1 MKRKKSR
8 KQTIVWEELPP
19 KKTRKKVT
27 EPRNNEELQS
37 EIPSTESMKTGVK
50 KIIYIDGIRSKL
62 FKNTKSSKCRL
73 IFKFIS
79 LLILT
84 CTQGNLTAE
93 AVKHP
98 TSLDDFQPIAGPSL
112 SPCPTAQ
119 DCNYNKLL

>member
-1 MKRKKSR
+1 MERKNSR

-27 EPRNNEELQS
+27 SEPRNNEELQS
-37 EIPSTESMKTGVK
+37 EITSTESMKTGVK

-84 CTQGNLTAE
+84 CT
-93 AVKHP
+93 
-98 TSLDDFQPIAGPSL
+98 
-112 SPCPTAQ
+112 
-119 DCNYNKLL
+119 

>member
-1 MKRKKSR
+1 MPPSFVFWLGSPVTFLSSEIGHFDFWKLFFLNFYRVIKRKKSR

-27 EPRNNEELQS
+27 SEPRNNEELQS
-37 EIPSTESMKTGVK
+37 EIPSTESMNTGVK

-79 LLILT
+79 LLIVNMYLR
-84 CTQGNLTAE
+84 
-93 AVKHP
+93 
-98 TSLDDFQPIAGPSL
+98 
-112 SPCPTAQ
+112 
-119 DCNYNKLL
+119 